1 MSTITVYDTETGE
14 IEGTFKRS
22 HGEWDFDV
30 LLEPGQSWVSG
41 EVDAEKYLIVDGV
54 PVDRPPPSEEEE
66 IAEAW
71 VRLRGRRDLLL
82 GKTDWTQ
89 VPDAPVDQAAWAT
102 YRQALRDL
110 PEQTE
115 DPRDVVW
122 PEPPA
127 PI

>member
-1 MSTITVYDTETGE
+1 MRSLTIYDTTTGE
-14 IEGTFKRS
+14 IEGVLTRG
-22 HGEWDFDV
+22 HGEWDHDAI
-30 LLEPGQSWVSG
+30 LAPGQAAIEGRWP
-41 EVDAEKYLIVDGV
+41 ADGYRVENGQPV
-54 PVDRPPPSEEEE
+54 PLPPPSEAERIE
-66 IAEAW
+66 EAW
-71 VRLRGRRDLLL
+71 AALRGRRDWLL

-89 VPDAPVDQAAWAT
+89 VPDAPVDQAAWAE